1 MKEIIY
7 LTEQDVE
14 LINHTVIEM
23 FSPGEMLGVKDR
35 NLLQSALARPQQ
47 SVLGE
52 DAYKT
57 LFQKAAALFE
67 SLAQNHAM
75 HNANK
80 RTAFTA
86 LDHFLY
92 YNGYEFT
99 MDPVEA
105 IEFTVNVVLKN
116 IPFEELTN
124 QIESHSREIE

>member
-1 MKEIIY
+1 MREVIY

-35 NLLQSALARPQQ
+35 SLLQSALSRPQQ

-57 LFQKAAALFE
+57 IFQKAAALFE
-67 SLAQNHAM
+67 SLAQNHSM

-92 YNGYEFT
+92 YNGYEFS
-99 MDPVEA
+99 MNPKDAV
-105 IEFTVNVVLKN
+105 EFTVDVVLRK
-116 IPFEELTN
+116 IPFEQLTEK
-124 QIESHSREIE
+124 IKSHSREL

>member
-1 MKEIIY
+1 MKEVIY

-23 FSPGEMLGVKDR
+23 FSPREMLGVKDR

-52 DAYKT
+52 DAYKSI
-57 LFQKAAALFE
+57 FEKAAALFE

-92 YNGYEFT
+92 YNGYEFN
-99 MDPVEA
+99 MDPKNAVD
-105 IEFTVNVVLKN
+105 FTVDVVLKK
-116 IPFEELTN
+116 IPFDDLAKK
-124 QIESHSREIE
+124 IKSHSKEL

>member
-1 MKEIIY
+1 MREVIY

-23 FSPGEMLGVKDR
+23 FSPGEILGVKDR
-35 NLLQSALARPQQ
+35 SLLQSALARPQQ

-57 LFQKAAALFE
+57 IFQKAAALFE

-92 YNGYEFT
+92 YNGYEFR
-99 MDPVEA
+99 MDPNDAV
-105 IEFTVNVVLKN
+105 EFTVDVVLKK
-116 IPFEELTN
+116 IPFEQLAEK
-124 QIESHSREIE
+124 IKSHSRKL

>member
-1 MKEIIY
+1 MREIIY

-23 FSPGEMLGVKDR
+23 FSPGEILGVKDR
-35 NLLQSALARPQQ
+35 SLLQSALARPQQ

-57 LFQKAAALFE
+57 IFQKAAALFE

-92 YNGYEFT
+92 YNGYEFR
-99 MDPVEA
+99 MDPNDAV
-105 IEFTVNVVLKN
+105 EFTVDVVLKK
-116 IPFEELTN
+116 IPFEQLAEK
-124 QIESHSREIE
+124 IKSHSRKL